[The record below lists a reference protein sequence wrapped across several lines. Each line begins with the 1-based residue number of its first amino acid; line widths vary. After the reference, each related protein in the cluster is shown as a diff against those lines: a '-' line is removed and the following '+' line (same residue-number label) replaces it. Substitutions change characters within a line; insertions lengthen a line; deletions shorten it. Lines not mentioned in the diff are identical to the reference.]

1 MIEILSGFHWQDTA
15 AATVLAL
22 EHDALSRKPGT
33 HFLRTAGA
41 GKISVGCQFVNPGEP
56 FQEDL
61 LPLQEAVSIP
71 RMHGIVL
78 GVIEIKELGYILP
91 AAYITK
97 LKVIMM
103 TIEFLKAQSLQLVPS
118 VLLVAGAT
126 ADAAVYGEPQAGLRA
141 QDRLPHPLP
150 AGSAAKLLTLP
161 PGEQR
166 HIQKLHF
173 ATALA
178 IQCH

>member
-1 MIEILSGFHWQDTA
+1 MVEILGGFHWQYTA
-15 AATVLAL
+15 AAAVMAL

-33 HFLRTAGA
+33 HFLRTTGA
-41 GKISVGCQFVNPGEP
+41 GKISVSCQFVNPGEP

-103 TIEFLKAQSLQLVPS
+103 TIEFLKAQSLQLVPA
-118 VLLVAGAT
+118 VLLMAGAT
-126 ADAAVYGEPQAGLRA
+126 ADAAVYGEP
-141 QDRLPHPLP
+141 
-150 AGSAAKLLTLP
+150 
-161 PGEQR
+161 
-166 HIQKLHF
+166 
-173 ATALA
+173 
-178 IQCH
+178 